1 MLDVNDAALTEEEQA
16 ALLEASDV
24 TVLRSLLRAG
34 SERDALART
43 SRDLKAVCK
52 VLEKENAMLRREVQ
66 GSREAEE
73 YERKHGRVAALDK
86 ELDEAAEETARL
98 RRELDSVRG
107 DLLESQRGLSVSQK
121 AEGEA
126 KEWRKEAAAERRA
139 RLAEREEAM
148 VALENER
155 EVRGPVHPSILPHL
169 RGTLWL
175 IP

>member
-1 MLDVNDAALTEEEQA
+1 MLDVHDAALTEEEQA

-24 TVLRSLLRAG
+24 SVLRGLLRAG

-73 YERKHGRVAALDK
+73 YERKHGRAAALDK

-98 RRELDSVRG
+98 RRELDVVRG
-107 DLLESQRGLSVSQK
+107 QLLESQRDLGASQRV
-121 AEGEA
+121 EDEA
-126 KEWRKEAAAERRA
+126 KEWRREAAAERRA
-139 RLAEREEAM
+139 RLEDREEAK
-148 VALENER
+148 VALESER
-155 EVRGPVHPSILPHL
+155 EVCSPGSP
-169 RGTLWL
+169 
-175 IP
+175 